1 MPLYIT
7 CRTVLFLTFLS
18 RQFFY
23 HISVYI
29 EILPRSRNEMRG
41 VDVLAGC
48 LLLSEE
54 DLKLLLMEM
63 SRLEG
68 AESRQKCKKKAV
80 VKRSDGMEQPWLSS
94 SSKKASE
101 WGNSRTPE
109 HCPSIMARRD
119 GCRERIEPR

>member
-68 AESRQKCKKKAV
+68 AESRQKCKKKSSGKK
-80 VKRSDGMEQPWLSS
+80 KRWNGAALAEQQ
-94 SSKKASE
+94 
-101 WGNSRTPE
+101 
-109 HCPSIMARRD
+109 
-119 GCRERIEPR
+119 